1 MRMKKKIEQIKL
13 EYQQLNKNFAIAND
27 YQRKYEEMLRD
38 NRILHAQEEESIKTI
53 EYLKEHNEKNL
64 AIIE

>member
-1 MRMKKKIEQIKL
+1 MKKKIEQIKL